1 MSDRYPL
8 KLSPVAK
15 TAIWGGERLR
25 RDWQKPSN
33 LPVVAETWEL
43 TVRKNENNLIQNG
56 PFGGKI
62 LADVL
67 KNREKSWIGTDHSGD
82 RFPLLIKFID
92 ANDRLSVQVHPDDE
106 FAAKAEGDLGKTEM
120 WYIVDADEGASI
132 LWGLVP
138 GATAEDFAKAS
149 AAGDP
154 EPVLRRVEVKKGDCF
169 FIPAGMPHAIGKG
182 ILVAEIQQNCDL
194 TYRVYDYNRRDKDGN
209 LRELHVEKAMQ
220 VTKPFSK
227 EEIHAIRYAKG
238 SGDDTLLAACP
249 YFSVKRILIN
259 GAHIGHASERSF
271 HALLF
276 LSGEGTVEANGTT
289 VTYCKG
295 DSIFLPAGIGEYHI
309 RGNGEV
315 LITTL

>member
-1 MSDRYPL
+1 MTHLYPM
-8 KLSPVAK
+8 KLAAVAK

-25 RDWQKPSN
+25 RDWQKPSD

-43 TVRKNENNLIQNG
+43 TVREKENNIIQNG
-56 PFGGKI
+56 AFCGKI

-67 KNREKSWIGTDHSGD
+67 KNRGKSWIGTDHSGD

-120 WYIVDADEGASI
+120 WYVVDADEGAGI

-138 GATAEDFAKAS
+138 GATAEDFSKAS

-182 ILVAEIQQNCDL
+182 ILIAEIQQNCDL

-209 LRELHVEKAMQ
+209 LRPLHVAKALEVSCLQ
-220 VTKPFSK
+220 KSPALPV
-227 EEIHAIRYAKG
+227 IG
-238 SGDDTLLAACP
+238 DGDDALLAECE
-249 YFSVKRILIN
+249 YFAVRRL
-259 GAHIGHASERSF
+259 RF
-271 HALLF
+271 D
-276 LSGEGTVEANGTT
+276 GEGRITAGKESFVSLL
-289 VTYCKG
+289 VTEGEGSLCYDGGRLRFSKG
-295 DSIFLPAGIGEYHI
+295 DSVFIPAQDRIFSVEGKCEMILS
-309 RGNGEV
+309 RVN
-315 LITTL
+315 